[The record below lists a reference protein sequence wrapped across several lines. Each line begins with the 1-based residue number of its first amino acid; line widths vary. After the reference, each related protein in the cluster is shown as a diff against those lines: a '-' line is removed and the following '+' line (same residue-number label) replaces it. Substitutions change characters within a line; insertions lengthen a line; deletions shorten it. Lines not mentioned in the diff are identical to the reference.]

1 MQRRILL
8 LVNWY
13 PNAMSPVS
21 GVFIRDQARL
31 LAERFAVNVLAV
43 QPVGLR
49 TAFRNPRHHRIEHDG
64 NMAVYRVYAPTP
76 PYIPHLHFLS
86 SAYTAWRELH
96 RYIRHYRPPDLIHA
110 HVVLPCGWI
119 AARAFQA
126 WGIPAV
132 LTEHTSPFTV
142 HLYTSFQ
149 RRLVRETM
157 RSIPVLAVSPALRQR
172 ILEFVP
178 TADVRVLGNVINT
191 RFFTPADVIL
201 EDESRTKKR
210 FLTIALLSDQKGIN
224 YLLQA
229 ASLLRARVDC
239 PFELVIGGDGTERQ
253 RLQRLA
259 QQLGLTNVCR
269 FVGLLDRTQVRDWMR
284 WCDVFILPSIHE
296 TFGIVLGEAMACGKP
311 VIATRCGGP
320 EFVVEDGCGTL
331 VPIAD
336 VRALADAMEQFLLG
350 QVQYDPLR
358 VRESVCARFG
368 EDAFLRNIET
378 IYNEI
383 WSGK

>member
-1 MQRRILL
+1 MRRKILF

-13 PNAMSPVS
+13 PNLASPVS
-21 GVFIRDQARL
+21 GIFIRDQAQL

-43 QPVGLR
+43 QFIGLR
-49 TAFRNPRHHRIEHDG
+49 AALRDHPHHSIENEG
-64 NMAVYRVYAPTP
+64 NVVVYRVHAPTL
-76 PYIPHLHFLS
+76 PYLPYLHFLS
-86 SAYTAWRELH
+86 NAYIARLELH
-96 RYIRHYRPPDLIHA
+96 KYIRRYGCPDLIHA
-110 HVVLPCGWI
+110 HVVLPCGWV
-119 AARAFQA
+119 AAQASRA
-126 WGIPAV
+126 WNIPAL

-142 HLYTSFQ
+142 HLYSSLQ

-172 ILEFVP
+172 ILEFMP
-178 TADVRVLGNVINT
+178 TANVQVLGEVIST
-191 RFFTPADVIL
+191 RFFTR
-201 EDESRTKKR
+201 EDGVVNEPRAKKR

-224 YLLQA
+224 YLLHA
-229 ASLLRARVDC
+229 AALLRARADC
-239 PFELVIGGDGTERQ
+239 PFELVIGGDGAERQ
-253 RLQRLA
+253 RLEHLA
-259 QQLGLTNVCR
+259 RQLGLTNICR

-284 WCDVFILPSIHE
+284 WCDVFVLPSIHE
-296 TFGIVLGEAMACGKP
+296 TFGVVLAEAMSCGKP

-320 EFVVEDGCGTL
+320 EFVVEDGCGIL

-336 VRALADAMEQFLLG
+336 AQALAGAMEQFLLN
-350 QVQYDPLR
+350 QVRYDPVR
-358 VRESVCARFG
+358 IRESICARFG